1 VTRERSTATRGSQ
14 SRRRKA
20 PIAEET
26 FEQLKKMGASARL
39 NIHSSDGRAT
49 STLAYCTVEFDFKV
63 NSTSQADAQ
72 HDHAAQGRRR
82 LEV

>member
-1 VTRERSTATRGSQ
+1 M
-14 SRRRKA
+14 
-20 PIAEET
+20 
-26 FEQLKKMGASARL
+26 KMGASARL
-39 NIHSSDGRAT
+39 NIHLSDGRAT
-49 STLAYCTVEFDFKV
+49 STLAYCTVGFDFKV